1 MWSRRVMRWGEHAVM
16 AERCGKIG
24 EGCIERAN
32 LVISCRLVYNKRRFC
47 IIFFLRRLRSL
58 VVGIVI
64 RQELMIEYIL
74 KCKIL

>member
-32 LVISCRLVYNKRRFC
+32 LVISCRLVY
-47 IIFFLRRLRSL
+47 IINDGF
-58 VVGIVI
+58 V
-64 RQELMIEYIL
+64 
-74 KCKIL
+74 